1 MYDDLS
7 LKLCDFAGSI
17 IVGDNMEHYV
27 EEEDRYRIMPGSPR
41 SFKTDL
47 FALGCLIYE
56 IESGARPY
64 DAVDAEEVARLYAG
78 KSFPNLNGLRYHELI
93 YKS

>member
-64 DAVDAEEVARLYAG
+64 DAVNAEEFARLYAG
-78 KSFPNLNGLRYHELI
+78 KSFPKLNGLRYHELV
-93 YKS
+93 YES